1 YVAMEIGLTS
11 TGVGR
16 PPWIVYNLMGVADAV
31 TPAPG
36 SFVSTMLSMLIV
48 VYSAITL
55 IFVMAL
61 LRLAVLGRHE
71 DERELVQAPE
81 TGAPYGPRLDLA
93 TDDPARPM
101 RPSP

>member
-1 YVAMEIGLTS
+1 M
-11 TGVGR
+11 R
-16 PPWIVYNLMGVADAV
+16 VADAV

-36 SFVSTMLSMLIV
+36 SFVWTMLSVLIV
-48 VYSAITL
+48 VYTAITL

-61 LRLAVLGRHE
+61 LRLAVRWRHE

-93 TDDPARPM
+93 TDDPASPM